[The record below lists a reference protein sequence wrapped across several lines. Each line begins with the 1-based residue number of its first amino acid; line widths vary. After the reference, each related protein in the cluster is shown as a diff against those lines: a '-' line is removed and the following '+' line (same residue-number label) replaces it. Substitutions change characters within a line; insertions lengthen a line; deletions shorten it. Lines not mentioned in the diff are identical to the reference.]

1 MEARTQRKPKYQWL
15 VLLGTDHVCTLYT
28 RSMDVRALL
37 LFFFLRKD
45 VPHYLAVGT
54 PLTASMGL
62 DSLRELRDFL
72 PLEDS

>member
-37 LFFFLRKD
+37 LFFFEKRCASL
-45 VPHYLAVGT
+45 LGT